1 MNSTTLQELKA
12 QRMALDA
19 QIQAAEDE
27 IARSGESIV
36 VDGQTFDKVADFEGT
51 LPSPADTDYFP
62 TYRKDSNGDIVSTGE
77 ITYAGLV
84 ATFAEEATTILNQAI
99 AAGNTAVENISDA
112 QSAALGAI
120 GQDDSSG
127 ARGAALTSIG
137 TAKEDALDAIGKT
150 DSEGARKNALDAIS
164 AALTSALSSI
174 GQSDTAGAR
183 GDAITAIATAL
194 ANALAS
200 IGQTDN
206 EGARKAAL
214 DAISTAKA
222 NALSAIGESD
232 TTGARGDAIEAINA
246 LYSAISEAITSANDA
261 WDAKVVADNSALDQ
275 KISSANQTIDAK
287 VSEATEQAGI
297 ATTKASEASQSAQN
311 ASGSA
316 NTASQKASEASQS
329 AQDAADSASAAST
342 SEQNASASEEAAS
355 NSASAAATSES
366 NAGAS
371 ATTATEQAGIATTKA
386 GEASTSA
393 SQAAES
399 KTGADNAKTL
409 AEKYANAPEDE
420 VVEVKD
426 GVNQYSAFHYSEKAK
441 AAANSPLAS
450 ESQAGRSRITSN
462 PDYSRPSDNTDP
474 VAASIEAL
482 QTVRNLFMGY
492 KATIGD
498 GSTLTFTV
506 THNLGT
512 QDIMPMIGGDSVPE
526 WELSTVDANS
536 VSITFT
542 EAPAASS
549 ITVLIL
555 PVRTASTGGG
565 VI

>member
-36 VDGQTFDKVADFEGT
+36 VDGQTFDKVADFEGS

-84 ATFAEEATTILNQAI
+84 DAFAEEATTILNQAI
-99 AAGNTAVENISDA
+99 AAGNTAVGNISDA
-112 QSAALGAI
+112 QAAALGAI

-127 ARGAALTSIG
+127 ARGAAVSSIG
-137 TAKEDALDAIGKT
+137 TAKDNALSAIGQT

-214 DAISTAKA
+214 DAISAAKA
-222 NALSAIGESD
+222 AALSAIGESD
-232 TTGARGDAIEAINA
+232 TTGARGDAITAINA
-246 LYSAISEAITSANDA
+246 LYTAIQQTITAATSTIDGLISEA
-261 WDAKVVADNSALDQ
+261 
-275 KISSANQTIDAK
+275 
-287 VSEATEQAGI
+287 
-297 ATTKASEASQSAQN
+297 
-311 ASGSA
+311 
-316 NTASQKASEASQS
+316 
-329 AQDAADSASAAST
+329 
-342 SEQNASASEEAAS
+342 EAAK
-355 NSASAAATSES
+355 
-366 NAGAS
+366 AGAE
-371 ATTATEQAGIATTKA
+371 AARDEAEQIAGSVDADALIA
-386 GEASTSA
+386 
-393 SQAAES
+393 QM
-399 KTGADNAKTL
+399 
-409 AEKYANAPEDE
+409 
-420 VVEVKD
+420 
-426 GVNQYSAFHYSEKAK
+426 NQIKSM
-441 AAANSPLAS
+441 
-450 ESQAGRSRITSN
+450 
-462 PDYSRPSDNTDP
+462 
-474 VAASIEAL
+474 
-482 QTVRNLFMGY
+482 FMGY
-492 KATIGD
+492 KTTIGD
-498 GSTLTFTV
+498 GSTLTYTI
-506 THNLGT
+506 THSLGT

-526 WELSTVDANS
+526 WELTTVDANS

-555 PVRTASTGGG
+555 PVRTAS
-565 VI
+565 

>member
-1 MNSTTLQELKA
+1 MNGTTLQELKA

-51 LPSPADTDYFP
+51 LPSPADTDFFP

-84 ATFAEEATTILNQAI
+84 DAFAEEATTILNQAI
-99 AAGNTAVENISDA
+99 AAGNTAVGNISDA
-112 QSAALGAI
+112 QAAALGAI

-127 ARGAALTSIG
+127 ARGAALSSIG
-137 TAKEDALDAIGKT
+137 TAKDNALSAIGQT

-183 GDAITAIATAL
+183 GDAITAIE
-194 ANALAS
+194 
-200 IGQTDN
+200 TDN

-232 TTGARGDAIEAINA
+232 TAGARGDAIEAINA
-246 LYSAISEAITSANDA
+246 LYSTISAAITQANTS
-261 WDAKVVADNSALDQ
+261 WDSKVTSDNSAWDS
-275 KISSANQTIDAK
+275 KVSSDNSAFDAK
-287 VSEATEQAGI
+287 VST
-297 ATTKASEASQSAQN
+297 
-311 ASGSA
+311 A
-316 NTASQKASEASQS
+316 NTTIDQKVATAS
-329 AQDAADSASAAST
+329 
-342 SEQNASASEEAAS
+342 
-355 NSASAAATSES
+355 
-366 NAGAS
+366 
-371 ATTATEQAGIATTKA
+371 TKA
-386 GEASTSA
+386 GEAADSA
-393 SQAAES
+393 
-399 KTGADNAKTL
+399 TL
-409 AEKYANAPEDE
+409 AEKWAENPED
-420 VVEVKD
+420 VPVEGAGDTAK
-426 GVNQYSAFHYSEKAK
+426 YSAYHWMKKAE
-441 AAANSPLAS
+441 AAANVPEATQTTAGKVYISNSLDDVSGEDKTKTAVDKAVA
-450 ESQAGRSRITSN
+450 QAIRSM
-462 PDYSRPSDNTDP
+462 
-474 VAASIEAL
+474 
-482 QTVRNLFMGY
+482 FMGY

-506 THNLGT
+506 THSLGT

-555 PVRTASTGGG
+555 PVRTAS
-565 VI
+565 

>member
-62 TYRKDSNGDIVSTGE
+62 TYRKDSNGDIVATGE
-77 ITYAGLV
+77 ITYALLV

-112 QSAALGAI
+112 QAAALGAI

-127 ARGAALTSIG
+127 ARGSALTSIG
-137 TAKEDALDAIGKT
+137 TAKDNALSAIGQT
-150 DSEGARKNALDAIS
+150 DSEGARKNALDAIT
-164 AALTSALSSI
+164 AALTSALASI

-206 EGARKAAL
+206 EGARKSAL
-214 DAISTAKA
+214 DAISTAKTA
-222 NALSAIGESD
+222 ALSAIGESD
-232 TTGARGDAIEAINA
+232 TAGARGDAIEAINA
-246 LYSAISEAITSANDA
+246 LYSTISAAITQANTS
-261 WDAKVVADNSALDQ
+261 WDSKVTSDNSAWDS
-275 KISSANQTIDAK
+275 KVSSDNSAFDAK
-287 VSEATEQAGI
+287 VST
-297 ATTKASEASQSAQN
+297 
-311 ASGSA
+311 A
-316 NTASQKASEASQS
+316 NTTIDQKV
-329 AQDAADSASAAST
+329 
-342 SEQNASASEEAAS
+342 
-355 NSASAAATSES
+355 AT
-366 NAGAS
+366 
-371 ATTATEQAGIATTKA
+371 ATTKA
-386 GEASTSA
+386 GEAADSA
-393 SQAAES
+393 A
-399 KTGADNAKTL
+399 L
-409 AEKYANAPEDE
+409 AEKWAENPEDE
-420 VVEVKD
+420 PVEGTGDTAK
-426 GVNQYSAFHYSEKAK
+426 YSAYHWMKKAE
-441 AAANSPLAS
+441 AAANV
-450 ESQAGRSRITSN
+450 
-462 PDYSRPSDNTDP
+462 P
-474 VAASIEAL
+474 VATQTTAGKVYISNSLDDVSGEDKTKTAVDKAVAQAL
-482 QTVRNLFMGY
+482 RNMFMGY
-492 KATIGD
+492 KTTIGD
-498 GSTLTFTV
+498 GSTLTYTI
-506 THNLGT
+506 THSLGT

-565 VI
+565 E